1 MLGEGRTINVTGN
14 ACYIE
19 YVENCYVN
27 GIAKKKNDDDPAA
40 RMSDELKGERGL
52 AVLKN
57 LQKHGLLD
65 ENFYP
70 MELSNSESA
79 VLAYQ
84 IAITLGINEMW
95 KVFSDL
101 WNITPN
107 ALEGGCRQR
116 GHGDEHQ
123 ETAGHHS
130 AVGSHQGIMVVEFHH
145 QQGRENGEGELHPN
159 VSY

>member
-19 YVENCYVN
+19 YVENYYEN

-40 RMSDELKGERGL
+40 RMSDELKGEKGM

-57 LQKHGLLD
+57 LEKHGLLD

-70 MELSNSESA
+70 LELSNSESA

-84 IAITLGINEMW
+84 IAIVLDIKEMW

-107 ALEGGCRQR
+107 ALRAAYNR
-116 GHGDEHQ
+116 GMEQKKTMKFLDEI
-123 ETAGHHS
+123 TPLLNDS
-130 AVGSHQGIMVVEFHH
+130 TST
-145 QQGRENGEGELHPN
+145 RT
-159 VSY
+159 

>member
-65 ENFYP
+65 ENFDP

-107 ALEGGCRQR
+107 ALRAAYNR
-116 GHGDEHQ
+116 GMEQKKTIKFLDEI
-123 ETAGHHS
+123 TPLLNDS
-130 AVGSHQGIMVVEFHH
+130 TST
-145 QQGRENGEGELHPN
+145 RT
-159 VSY
+159 

>member
-40 RMSDELKGERGL
+40 RMSDELKGEREL

-107 ALEGGCRQR
+107 ALRAAYNR
-116 GHGDEHQ
+116 GMEQKKTIKFLDEI
-123 ETAGHHS
+123 TPLLNDS
-130 AVGSHQGIMVVEFHH
+130 TST
-145 QQGRENGEGELHPN
+145 RT
-159 VSY
+159 

>member
-65 ENFYP
+65 ENFHP

-107 ALEGGCRQR
+107 ALRAAYNR
-116 GHGDEHQ
+116 GMEQKKTIKFLDEI
-123 ETAGHHS
+123 TPLLNDS
-130 AVGSHQGIMVVEFHH
+130 TST
-145 QQGRENGEGELHPN
+145 RT
-159 VSY
+159 

>member
-27 GIAKKKNDDDPAA
+27 GIAKKKNDDEPAA

-79 VLAYQ
+79 ILAYQ

-107 ALEGGCRQR
+107 ALRAAYNR
-116 GHGDEHQ
+116 GMEQKKTIKFLDEI
-123 ETAGHHS
+123 TPLLNDS
-130 AVGSHQGIMVVEFHH
+130 TST
-145 QQGRENGEGELHPN
+145 RT
-159 VSY
+159 

>member
-40 RMSDELKGERGL
+40 RMSDELKGEEGM

-70 MELSNSESA
+70 LELSNSESA

-84 IAITLGINEMW
+84 IAIVLDIKEMW

-107 ALEGGCRQR
+107 ALRAAYNR
-116 GHGDEHQ
+116 GMEQKKTIKFLDEI
-123 ETAGHHS
+123 TPLLN
-130 AVGSHQGIMVVEFHH
+130 GSTST
-145 QQGRENGEGELHPN
+145 RT
-159 VSY
+159 

>member
-65 ENFYP
+65 EDFCP

-107 ALEGGCRQR
+107 ALRAAYNR
-116 GHGDEHQ
+116 GMEQKKTIKFLDEI
-123 ETAGHHS
+123 TPLLK
-130 AVGSHQGIMVVEFHH
+130 V
-145 QQGRENGEGELHPN
+145 
-159 VSY
+159 

>member
-19 YVENCYVN
+19 YLENCYVN

-70 MELSNSESA
+70 LELSNSESA

-84 IAITLGINEMW
+84 IAITLGIKEMW

-101 WNITPN
+101 WDITPN
-107 ALEGGCRQR
+107 ALRAAYNR
-116 GHGDEHQ
+116 GMEQKKTMKFLDEI
-123 ETAGHHS
+123 S
-130 AVGSHQGIMVVEFHH
+130 PLLNGSTST
-145 QQGRENGEGELHPN
+145 RT
-159 VSY
+159 

>member
-40 RMSDELKGERGL
+40 RMSDELKGEEGL

-84 IAITLGINEMW
+84 ISITLGINEMW

-107 ALEGGCRQR
+107 ALRAAYNR
-116 GHGDEHQ
+116 GMEQKKTMKFLDEI
-123 ETAGHHS
+123 TPLLNDS
-130 AVGSHQGIMVVEFHH
+130 TST
-145 QQGRENGEGELHPN
+145 RT
-159 VSY
+159 

>member
-107 ALEGGCRQR
+107 ALRAAYNR
-116 GHGDEHQ
+116 GMEQKKTIKFLDEI
-123 ETAGHHS
+123 TPLLNDS
-130 AVGSHQGIMVVEFHH
+130 TSTRI
-145 QQGRENGEGELHPN
+145 
-159 VSY
+159 

>member
-27 GIAKKKNDDDPAA
+27 DIAKKKNDDDPAA

-107 ALEGGCRQR
+107 ALRAAYNR
-116 GHGDEHQ
+116 GMEQKKTIKFLDEI
-123 ETAGHHS
+123 TPLLNDS
-130 AVGSHQGIMVVEFHH
+130 TST
-145 QQGRENGEGELHPN
+145 RT
-159 VSY
+159 

>member
-1 MLGEGRTINVTGN
+1 MFGEGRTINVTGN

-19 YVENCYVN
+19 YVENYYEN

-40 RMSDELKGERGL
+40 RMSDELKGEKGM

-70 MELSNSESA
+70 LELSNSESA

-84 IAITLGINEMW
+84 IAIVLDIKEMW

-107 ALEGGCRQR
+107 ALRAAYNR
-116 GHGDEHQ
+116 GMEQKKTMKFLDEI
-123 ETAGHHS
+123 TPLLNDS
-130 AVGSHQGIMVVEFHH
+130 TST
-145 QQGRENGEGELHPN
+145 RT
-159 VSY
+159 

>member
-84 IAITLGINEMW
+84 ISITLGINEMW

-107 ALEGGCRQR
+107 ALRAAYNR
-116 GHGDEHQ
+116 GMEQKKTMKFLDEI
-123 ETAGHHS
+123 TPLLNDS
-130 AVGSHQGIMVVEFHH
+130 TST
-145 QQGRENGEGELHPN
+145 RT
-159 VSY
+159 

>member
-107 ALEGGCRQR
+107 ALRAAYNR
-116 GHGDEHQ
+116 GMEQKKTIKFLDEISPLLNDS
-123 ETAGHHS
+123 TS
-130 AVGSHQGIMVVEFHH
+130 T
-145 QQGRENGEGELHPN
+145 RT
-159 VSY
+159 

>member
-1 MLGEGRTINVTGN
+1 MLCEWYRQ
-14 ACYIE
+14 
-19 YVENCYVN
+19 
-27 GIAKKKNDDDPAA
+27 KKNDDDPAA

-65 ENFYP
+65 EDFYP
-70 MELSNSESA
+70 LGLSNSESA

-84 IAITLGINEMW
+84 ISITLGINEMW

-107 ALEGGCRQR
+107 ALRAAYNR
-116 GHGDEHQ
+116 GMEQKKTIKFLDEI
-123 ETAGHHS
+123 TPLLNDS
-130 AVGSHQGIMVVEFHH
+130 TST
-145 QQGRENGEGELHPN
+145 RT
-159 VSY
+159 

>member
-27 GIAKKKNDDDPAA
+27 GITKKKNDDDPEA

-107 ALEGGCRQR
+107 ALRAAYNR
-116 GHGDEHQ
+116 GMEQKKTIKFLDEI
-123 ETAGHHS
+123 TPLLN
-130 AVGSHQGIMVVEFHH
+130 GSTST
-145 QQGRENGEGELHPN
+145 RT
-159 VSY
+159 

>member
-84 IAITLGINEMW
+84 ISITLGINEMW

-107 ALEGGCRQR
+107 ALRAAYNR
-116 GHGDEHQ
+116 GMEQKKTIKFLDEI
-123 ETAGHHS
+123 TPLLNDS
-130 AVGSHQGIMVVEFHH
+130 TST
-145 QQGRENGEGELHPN
+145 RT
-159 VSY
+159 

>member
-107 ALEGGCRQR
+107 ALRAAYNR
-116 GHGDEHQ
+116 GMEQKKTIKFQDEI
-123 ETAGHHS
+123 TPLLNDS
-130 AVGSHQGIMVVEFHH
+130 TST
-145 QQGRENGEGELHPN
+145 RT
-159 VSY
+159 

>member
-70 MELSNSESA
+70 MELSNSEAA

-107 ALEGGCRQR
+107 ALRAAYNR
-116 GHGDEHQ
+116 GMEQKKTIKFLDEI
-123 ETAGHHS
+123 TPLLNDS
-130 AVGSHQGIMVVEFHH
+130 TST
-145 QQGRENGEGELHPN
+145 RT
-159 VSY
+159 

>member
-1 MLGEGRTINVTGN
+1 MFGEGRTINVTGN

-107 ALEGGCRQR
+107 ALRAAYNR
-116 GHGDEHQ
+116 GMEQKKTIKFLDEI
-123 ETAGHHS
+123 TPLLK
-130 AVGSHQGIMVVEFHH
+130 V
-145 QQGRENGEGELHPN
+145 
-159 VSY
+159 

>member
-84 IAITLGINEMW
+84 ISITLGINEMW

-101 WNITPN
+101 WNISPN
-107 ALEGGCRQR
+107 ALRAAYNR
-116 GHGDEHQ
+116 GMEQKKTIKFLDEI
-123 ETAGHHS
+123 S
-130 AVGSHQGIMVVEFHH
+130 PLLNGSTST
-145 QQGRENGEGELHPN
+145 RT
-159 VSY
+159 

>member
-27 GIAKKKNDDDPAA
+27 GIVKKKNDGDPAA
-40 RMSDELKGERGL
+40 RMSDELKGEKGQ

-65 ENFYP
+65 EKFYP
-70 MELSNSESA
+70 LNLSSAESA

-84 IAITLGINEMW
+84 ICITLDINEMW

-101 WNITPN
+101 WETSPN
-107 ALEGGCRQR
+107 ALRAAYNR
-116 GHGDEHQ
+116 GMEQKKTIDFLGEI
-123 ETAGHHS
+123 TPLLN
-130 AVGSHQGIMVVEFHH
+130 GSTST
-145 QQGRENGEGELHPN
+145 RT
-159 VSY
+159 

>member
-107 ALEGGCRQR
+107 ALRAAYNR
-116 GHGDEHQ
+116 GMEQKKTIKFLDEI
-123 ETAGHHS
+123 TPLLN
-130 AVGSHQGIMVVEFHH
+130 GSTST
-145 QQGRENGEGELHPN
+145 RT
-159 VSY
+159 

>member
-1 MLGEGRTINVTGN
+1 MFGEGRTINVTGN

-40 RMSDELKGERGL
+40 RMSDELKEEEGL

-84 IAITLGINEMW
+84 ISITLGINEMW

-107 ALEGGCRQR
+107 ALRAAYNR
-116 GHGDEHQ
+116 GMEQKKTIKFLDEI
-123 ETAGHHS
+123 TPLLNDS
-130 AVGSHQGIMVVEFHH
+130 TST
-145 QQGRENGEGELHPN
+145 RT
-159 VSY
+159 

>member
-79 VLAYQ
+79 ILAYQ

-107 ALEGGCRQR
+107 ALRAAYNR
-116 GHGDEHQ
+116 GMEQKKTMKFLAEITPLLNDS
-123 ETAGHHS
+123 TS
-130 AVGSHQGIMVVEFHH
+130 T
-145 QQGRENGEGELHPN
+145 RT
-159 VSY
+159 

>member
-27 GIAKKKNDDDPAA
+27 GITKKKNDDDPAA

-107 ALEGGCRQR
+107 ALRAAYNR
-116 GHGDEHQ
+116 GMEQKKTMKFLDEIPPLLNDS
-123 ETAGHHS
+123 TS
-130 AVGSHQGIMVVEFHH
+130 T
-145 QQGRENGEGELHPN
+145 RT
-159 VSY
+159 

>member
-40 RMSDELKGERGL
+40 RMSDELKGEEGL

-79 VLAYQ
+79 VLAYL

-107 ALEGGCRQR
+107 ALRAAYNR
-116 GHGDEHQ
+116 GMEQKKTMKFLDEI
-123 ETAGHHS
+123 TPLLNDS
-130 AVGSHQGIMVVEFHH
+130 TST
-145 QQGRENGEGELHPN
+145 RT
-159 VSY
+159 

>member
-19 YVENCYVN
+19 YVENYYEN
-27 GIAKKKNDDDPAA
+27 GIAKKKNDEDPAA
-40 RMSDELKGERGL
+40 RMPDELKGEEGM

-65 ENFYP
+65 GNFYP
-70 MELSNSESA
+70 LELSNSESA

-84 IAITLGINEMW
+84 IAIVLDIKEMW

-107 ALEGGCRQR
+107 ALRAAYNR
-116 GHGDEHQ
+116 GMEQKKTMKFLDEI
-123 ETAGHHS
+123 TPLLNDS
-130 AVGSHQGIMVVEFHH
+130 TST
-145 QQGRENGEGELHPN
+145 RT
-159 VSY
+159 

>member
-107 ALEGGCRQR
+107 ALRAAYNR
-116 GHGDEHQ
+116 GMNQ
-123 ETAGHHS
+123 EKTN
-130 AVGSHQGIMVVEFHH
+130 EFL
-145 QQGRENGEGELHPN
+145 GKIKPILEDSTSTRT
-159 VSY
+159 

>member
-40 RMSDELKGERGL
+40 RMSDELKGEEGL

-107 ALEGGCRQR
+107 ALRAAYNR
-116 GHGDEHQ
+116 GMEQKKTIKFLDEI
-123 ETAGHHS
+123 TPLLN
-130 AVGSHQGIMVVEFHH
+130 GSTST
-145 QQGRENGEGELHPN
+145 RT
-159 VSY
+159 